1 MKPLILAI
9 AIIIL
14 VSVRF
19 GKPAGAKEAERKR
32 KEFWDRERE
41 ANLTPKKDISGLD
54 YLIIPLSTLPF
65 HFESSVSEEV
75 AATVTPASFSEAQ
88 LEAIPKEIRQELA
101 YVEKQ
106 ILKLAEKRIK
116 NFTGLSNTVLK
127 LAYGAANLPALSA
140 CDQNYTILVRYL
152 QKWGNLLADAGC
164 KEDAITVLAYA
175 VSIGSDISA
184 TYTTLANLYIE
195 TEQAENI
202 TPLIIQAQTLPTLL
216 NDSLFRSL
224 TDIRDS
230 SMLGKQSIHES

>member
-32 KEFWDRERE
+32 KEFWDREH
-41 ANLTPKKDISGLD
+41 AADLTPKKDISGLD
-54 YLIIPLSTLPF
+54 YLKIPLSTLPF

-75 AATVTPASFSEAQ
+75 AATVAPVPLSDTQ
-88 LEAIPKEIRQELA
+88 LEIIPKETRQELA

-106 ILKLAEKRIK
+106 ILKLSEKRIK
-116 NFTGLSNTVLK
+116 NFTGLSNTDLK

-140 CDQNYTILVRYL
+140 CDQNYTVLIRYL

-164 KEDAITVLAYA
+164 KEDAITVFSYA

-184 TYTTLANLYIE
+184 TYTALANLYIE
-195 TEQAENI
+195 NGQAENI
-202 TPLIIQAQTLPTLL
+202 TPLITKAQTLPTLL
-216 NDSLFRSL
+216 NDSLLRSL

-230 SMLGKQSIHES
+230 SMLSKQSIHES

>member
-32 KEFWDRERE
+32 KEFWDRER
-41 ANLTPKKDISGLD
+41 AADLTPKKDISGLD
-54 YLIIPLSTLPF
+54 YLTIPLSTLPF

-75 AATVTPASFSEAQ
+75 AATVTPVPLSATQ
-88 LEAIPKEIRQELA
+88 LETLPKETRQELA
-101 YVEKQ
+101 YIE
-106 ILKLAEKRIK
+106 ILKLSEKRIK
-116 NFTGLSNTVLK
+116 NFTGLSNTDLK

-140 CDQNYTILVRYL
+140 CDQNYTVLVRHL

-164 KEDAITVLAYA
+164 KEDAITVFSYA
-175 VSIGSDISA
+175 VSIGSDIAA
-184 TYTTLANLYIE
+184 TYTALANLYIE
-195 TEQAENI
+195 TGQAENI
-202 TPLIIQAQTLPTLL
+202 TPLIAQAQTLPTLL
-216 NDSLFRSL
+216 NNSLLRSL
-224 TDIRDS
+224 TNIRDS

>member
-32 KEFWDRERE
+32 KEFWNRERE
-41 ANLTPKKDISGLD
+41 ADRTPRKDISGLD
-54 YLIIPLSTLPF
+54 YLTIPLATLPF
-65 HFESSVSEEV
+65 HFESSASEEI
-75 AATVTPASFSEAQ
+75 AATVTPSPLSDTQ
-88 LEAIPKEIRQELA
+88 LETISKEICQELA

-106 ILKLAEKRIK
+106 ILKLSEKRIK
-116 NFTGLSNTVLK
+116 NFTGLSNTDLK

-140 CDQNYTILVRYL
+140 YDQNYTVLVRHL
-152 QKWGNLLADAGC
+152 QKWGTLLADAGC
-164 KEDAITVLAYA
+164 KKDAITVFSYA

-184 TYTTLANLYIE
+184 TYTALAKLYIE
-195 TEQAENI
+195 NGQSENI
-202 TPLIIQAQTLPTLL
+202 TPLITQAQTLPTLL
-216 NDSLFRSL
+216 NDSLFCTL